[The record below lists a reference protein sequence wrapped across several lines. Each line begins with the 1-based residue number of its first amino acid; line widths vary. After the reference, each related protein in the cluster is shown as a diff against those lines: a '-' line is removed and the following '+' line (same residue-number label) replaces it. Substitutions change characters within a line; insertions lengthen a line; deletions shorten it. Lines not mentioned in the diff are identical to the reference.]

1 MVTYSLHNECS
12 KGFSLLRLS
21 FQEFLPC
28 LEGEKQHLE
37 VPFIINHD
45 QSCISLAFLLTM
57 G

>member
-1 MVTYSLHNECS
+1 MITYSLHSECS
-12 KGFSLLRLS
+12 KGFSLLGLS

-37 VPFIINHD
+37 VPNK
-45 QSCISLAFLLTM
+45 SCISLAYLLAM